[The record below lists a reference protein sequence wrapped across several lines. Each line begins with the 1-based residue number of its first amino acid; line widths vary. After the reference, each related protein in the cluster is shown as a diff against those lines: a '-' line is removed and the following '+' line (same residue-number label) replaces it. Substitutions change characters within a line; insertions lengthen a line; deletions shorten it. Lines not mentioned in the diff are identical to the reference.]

1 MDYVGWLFYAG
12 TQAKMKLYE
21 SLYLRIYKYIHKAQ
35 AEFFRIFLRITRYF
49 AKLPNYRGISIYPV
63 LSKYCQPCHDRVCR
77 PSTLSAL
84 PTASI
89 PREKNEPA
97 TPLKALASIL
107 QGPCRFRICSATAR
121 RGKNRSNFYFIL
133 GIRRKKFPNSNPKTK
148 SAPTLY
154 FSVIPAI
161 SRPQTRLSNI
171 TACTSLF
178 FIRKKSRLFRRLL
191 GKSENCVLRF
201 ISARAGGFSP
211 SLRILRASGGFRR
224 WRIFSGGRPCRPPSE
239 YSSRHILPSFCR
251 SRLSAFR

>member
-1 MDYVGWLFYAG
+1 M
-12 TQAKMKLYE
+12 
-21 SLYLRIYKYIHKAQ
+21 
-35 AEFFRIFLRITRYF
+35 
-49 AKLPNYRGISIYPV
+49 PNYWGRNLYPV

-121 RGKNRSNFYFIL
+121 RGKNPSKSYFIL

-154 FSVIPAI
+154 FSVISHYFPFPN
-161 SRPQTRLSNI
+161 SSFKHHWLYVVV
-171 TACTSLF
+171 